1 MNTTGERI
9 RVLYVDD
16 EQANLKAFRATFRRD
31 FQVLTASSGAEALEL
46 LNSEPVHVVIS
57 DQRMPGMTGA
67 ELLAEVSELH
77 PACMRMLLTGY
88 ADIEAVID
96 AVNRGRIYAYATKP
110 WDAQDLKLRIEQA
123 HEVHSLRAEREA
135 LLLRYRQVFDVS
147 ADPIVIVDQKGAVL
161 DANPATEK
169 LLSTSR
175 TDLQR
180 AGFLGFLQDP
190 SELVAR
196 LRSKRQGKDFL
207 NVDLT
212 LKRPDDSA
220 IDCLLTASYL
230 GRGPRGGAI
239 YQAMIKD
246 ISDRRQQEVKLRR
259 LNRDLDKRV
268 NVRTRQLL
276 DALEDLG
283 SFSYTVAHDLRSP
296 LKTILALSEHL
307 SEELSVAGLSEE
319 HDLSGR
325 IHRGAGRMIEL
336 VDDLL
341 RFAQTNNREVQRE
354 PIRILELF
362 QEACRDHIPT
372 DRHVRL
378 TLLAD
383 ADATVSGDRAMLK
396 VMLNNLLSNALKF
409 TRDRDLPELE
419 LGHHTEGD
427 RDVLWVKDNGVGFD
441 GERSEQVFG
450 AFKRLHRSDQFEGS
464 GVGLAIVNR
473 IVRKH
478 GGQVWAESAPGQ
490 GACIHVELPSSGQA
504 ESSSPMERVA

>member
-1 MNTTGERI
+1 
-9 RVLYVDD
+9 
-16 EQANLKAFRATFRRD
+16 
-31 FQVLTASSGAEALEL
+31 
-46 LNSEPVHVVIS
+46 
-57 DQRMPGMTGA
+57 
-67 ELLAEVSELH
+67 
-77 PACMRMLLTGY
+77 
-88 ADIEAVID
+88 
-96 AVNRGRIYAYATKP
+96 
-110 WDAQDLKLRIEQA
+110 
-123 HEVHSLRAEREA
+123 
-135 LLLRYRQVFDVS
+135 RYRQVFDVS

-341 RFAQTNNREVQRE
+341 RFA
-354 PIRILELF
+354 
-362 QEACRDHIPT
+362 
-372 DRHVRL
+372 
-378 TLLAD
+378 
-383 ADATVSGDRAMLK
+383 
-396 VMLNNLLSNALKF
+396 
-409 TRDRDLPELE
+409 
-419 LGHHTEGD
+419 
-427 RDVLWVKDNGVGFD
+427 
-441 GERSEQVFG
+441 
-450 AFKRLHRSDQFEGS
+450 
-464 GVGLAIVNR
+464 
-473 IVRKH
+473 
-478 GGQVWAESAPGQ
+478 
-490 GACIHVELPSSGQA
+490 
-504 ESSSPMERVA
+504 